1 MAHNFFAK
9 YSLIFL
15 IFLSFIWEAFFNPLR
30 DGSSW
35 LILKSVIL
43 LFPLRGILKNNIYTL
58 KWSGMLIILFFI
70 EGVVRFYSERG
81 ISQWFALAEIILTVI
96 FLVSI
101 GNFFWKKKYK

>member
-81 ISQWFALAEIILTVI
+81 ISQWFALAEIILTGHI
-96 FLVSI
+96 FSI
-101 GNFFWKKKYK
+101 YWKFLLEKKI